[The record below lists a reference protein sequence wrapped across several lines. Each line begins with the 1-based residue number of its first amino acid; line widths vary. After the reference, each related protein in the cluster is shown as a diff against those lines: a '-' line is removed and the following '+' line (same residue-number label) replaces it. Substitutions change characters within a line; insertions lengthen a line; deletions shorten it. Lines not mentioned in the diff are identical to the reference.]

1 MTRIQFEDRIKPS
14 SVEMAEAQE
23 APYDGDD
30 DLEEEVDDDD
40 DDDDID
46 DAFFYSSDDDNIN
59 NNNHEELVAVVD
71 KGTQSFRAARR
82 NEARAADRLSIR
94 LLAVD
99 NDSDEE
105 DRILRRSL
113 NLYDAYKDF
122 SEREKENLVVI
133 QDSDDFSSRRK
144 SFMSIRQSRIF
155 GVEVDI
161 DTKPG
166 KRICTMILIAL
177 GGLAIVTIGLFVL
190 GFKVIGP
197 PNQPVGPYRLIE
209 RQEGDNFFQFYTFY
223 EGPDSV
229 GSNGYL
235 QYVGRDLATTRNMI
249 NVTYEIDEIDLYTKP
264 QSQRRRMESSS
275 NNNDQFRNEKEGK
288 KPFIYMGSA
297 PTPSGPRDSIRL
309 EGNRRF
315 NRGLFM

>member
-1 MTRIQFEDRIKPS
+1 MTRIHFDDRINPPP
-14 SVEMAEAQE
+14 VEMADNNN
-23 APYDGDD
+23 YYGDDND
-30 DLEEEVDDDD
+30 DLEEDEDDS
-40 DDDDID
+40 D
-46 DAFFYSSDDDNIN
+46 DAFFYSSDDDNIHN
-59 NNNHEELVAVVD
+59 EGLVALVD
-71 KGTQSFRAARR
+71 KGTHSFRAARR

-94 LLAVD
+94 LLAVE

-113 NLYDAYKDF
+113 NLFDAYKDM
-122 SEREKENLVVI
+122 SEREKEGLVAI
-133 QDSDDFSSRRK
+133 KDSDDFSSRRK

-177 GGLAIVTIGLFVL
+177 GGFATVVIGLFVL
-190 GFKVIGP
+190 GFNVIGP
-197 PNQPVGPYRLIE
+197 PNQPVGPYRLVE

-235 QYVGRDLATTRNMI
+235 QYVSRESATARNIM
-249 NVTYEIDEIDLYTKP
+249 NVSYEIDEIDLYTK
-264 QSQRRRMESSS
+264 QSQRRTES
-275 NNNDQFRNEKEGK
+275 DQFRNEKEGK

-297 PTPSGPRDSIRL
+297 PTPSGPSDSIRL
-309 EGNRRF
+309 EGIRRF